1 MKRLGDRIFG
11 FSITTLI
18 FLLLTLFISSNL
30 IFKNICNQ
38 FKKEVRDFLM
48 EGVKHINGDYLE
60 KLIET
65 KDMESKEYKEIQRN
79 MMYFIAGSNI
89 KYFYTM
95 AYKGGKLFFVND
107 ASFDPSPIGELYEM
121 NDYIKKAFWG
131 EFVVTDKAY
140 KDKWGTFI
148 SAFCPVRNSNGEIVG
163 IAGVDIDVEHF
174 IEIKEQFNRI
184 FSFLGVLILLF
195 LIFVITVFS
204 RKINKDVGII
214 RESLENIANGNLDIS
229 LKTQRKDEFGLI
241 IDWTNKV
248 IMNIKDI
255 VKELK
260 RQIQLVFDNMKVI
273 DEKFASINSRLQE
286 ASASTEEISAS
297 MEEILISARDINKNT
312 EAVDIMTDD
321 TFLLTRKSLDI
332 GDKIEGRAKEIN
344 HKIQKN
350 VEEFKMIYEER
361 KLRLEK
367 SIEELDAISEISL
380 VANSILEIAEAIN
393 LLALNAAIEAARA
406 GESGRGFAVVAQE
419 IRKLAERT
427 SREVTL
433 VNGIIKNVLSS
444 KNSLSDS
451 LRQMIIL
458 LEDKI
463 IKDYDSFRGVSNE
476 FEKSA
481 KDFKNLLRDIYS
493 RTEQTVDGFKEVKRN
508 ISNIT
513 EIISQ
518 VTAALGDIAQNIS
531 AVAQD
536 NMNLSK
542 IMDENFNGSLV
553 LSKMIE
559 NIKTGD

>member
-30 IFKNICNQ
+30 IFKNIYNH

-60 KLIET
+60 KLIKT
-65 KDMESKEYKEIQRN
+65 QDMESKEYKEIQRD
-79 MMYFIAGSNI
+79 MMHFIAGSNI

-107 ASFDPSPIGELYEM
+107 ASFDPSPIGEPYEM
-121 NDYIKKAFWG
+121 NDYIKRALWG

-163 IAGVDIDVEHF
+163 IAGADINVDHF

-332 GDKIEGRAKEIN
+332 GDKIEDRAKEIN

-433 VNGIIKNVLSS
+433 VNGTIKNVLSS

-493 RTEQTVDGFKEVKRN
+493 RAEQTVEGFKEVRRN